1 MRFIAYFGLL
11 ALLGPLTGCQVRNFE
26 RCTDE
31 AKCLD
36 GYVCDQP
43 DKTKS
48 GTCVPSCTSTSCTAP
63 LTCLPKSGLCGV
75 CEGDTD
81 PSCGTPGV
89 SATPYCYSHQCV
101 ECTLPKHCATAIA
114 KGTACNTTTHTCGPC
129 QRHDECDSGVCAK
142 DDALALL
149 AGPNAISKG
158 TCVPT
163 ERIQIVDTATCGSA
177 CSLPNALLNVT
188 NAKPYILV
196 RNFDGTM
203 PISVNPAVAAKPAE
217 WPPMVYIIGD
227 SADLSPAERTATPK
241 VGLHSYGAS
250 AALSVS
256 PGVNLTVEGMQLYSA
271 KTALLCD
278 GGVSATPTSVRLIRS
293 IIGSSDIGIE
303 SRPGCDLTVEKS
315 WIGQGPS
322 PVFDG
327 TANSG
332 NFQAMNLDSTRFEIS
347 NTVFLHN
354 TKGPGVFSGI
364 LVQDSKNL
372 KKSGTIVNSSF
383 SRHDTVATGRNAL
396 AVDCNYATADA
407 LTIVNSIF
415 VSTAA
420 PASTVTYVHPN
431 CRSAAS
437 FAYVAT
443 DDQSP
448 SLAGTALVKNVSQ
461 AALLEDAVTKGNLR
475 LKVDAPKAV
484 TTGGIGGKYGS
495 VTIPL
500 VDHEGKD
507 RPAGTVSI
515 GAFQA
520 AQ

>member
-1 MRFIAYFGLL
+1 
-11 ALLGPLTGCQVRNFE
+11 
-26 RCTDE
+26 
-31 AKCLD
+31 
-36 GYVCDQP
+36 
-43 DKTKS
+43 
-48 GTCVPSCTSTSCTAP
+48 
-63 LTCLPKSGLCGV
+63 
-75 CEGDTD
+75 
-81 PSCGTPGV
+81 
-89 SATPYCYSHQCV
+89 
-101 ECTLPKHCATAIA
+101 
-114 KGTACNTTTHTCGPC
+114 
-129 QRHDECDSGVCAK
+129 
-142 DDALALL
+142 
-149 AGPNAISKG
+149 
-158 TCVPT
+158 
-163 ERIQIVDTATCGSA
+163 
-177 CSLPNALLNVT
+177 
-188 NAKPYILV
+188 
-196 RNFDGTM
+196 
-203 PISVNPAVAAKPAE
+203 
-217 WPPMVYIIGD
+217 MVYIIGD

-241 VGLHSYGAS
+241 VGLHFYGAA
-250 AALSVS
+250 AALTVS

-271 KTALLCD
+271 GTALLCD
-278 GGVSATPTSVRLIRS
+278 SGASFTPTSVRLIRS

-303 SRPGCDLTVEKS
+303 SRPGCDLTVERS

-327 TANSG
+327 TINSG
-332 NFQAMNLDSTRFEIS
+332 NNLAMKLDSTRFEIS

-364 LVQDSKNL
+364 LVQDSETR
-372 KKSGTIVNSSF
+372 KKSGTIVNSTF
-383 SRHDTVATGRNAL
+383 SRHAGADPTQNAL
-396 AVDCNYATADA
+396 AVDCNYATAGA

-415 VSTAA
+415 VNDVA
-420 PASTVTYVHPN
+420 PVSTVTYVHPN

-461 AALLEDAVTKGNLR
+461 AALLADAITKRNLR